1 MNMNKTEIF
10 NEALLR
16 AVRNSTSDV
25 LSEMSGM
32 EDDSGKLKFRNV
44 MHEMIRQE
52 VQNIIYEKY
61 LHKYSDEDIADD
73 DYDEWCDTV
82 GIDMYDDLWKWID
95 NGCPFGL
102 SDEDCIELFGFNNT
116 NWHKI

>member
-1 MNMNKTEIF
+1 MNKTEIF

-32 EDDSGKLKFRNV
+32 EDDSGKLNFRNV

-52 VQNIIYEKY
+52 VQAIIYEKY

-73 DYDEWCDTV
+73 NYDEWCDKV
-82 GIDMYDDLWKWID
+82 DIHMYNDLWKWID
-95 NGCPFGL
+95 NGCPSGL
-102 SDEDCIELFGFNNT
+102 SDEKCIELFGFSNT